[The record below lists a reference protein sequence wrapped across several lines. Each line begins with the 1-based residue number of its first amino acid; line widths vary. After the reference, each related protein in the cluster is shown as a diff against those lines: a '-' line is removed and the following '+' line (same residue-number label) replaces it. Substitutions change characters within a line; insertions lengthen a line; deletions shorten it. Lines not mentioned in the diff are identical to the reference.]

1 MAGEWREVALG
12 DLFKVKHGFAFKG
25 EFFTDDP
32 RPEVL
37 VTPGNFAIGGGFQDD
52 KRKYYRGPVP
62 TDYVLQPGQ
71 VVVTMTDL
79 SKQSDT
85 LGYAAR
91 VPEDAN
97 IWLHNQRVGLLVFKS
112 PAEADPRFFEY
123 LLRSRDYRAWVVGSA
138 TGTTVKHTSPSRI
151 ESFRTRIPPPA
162 EQHAIA
168 HILGTLDDKI
178 ELNRRRNQTL
188 EAMARALFKDWFV
201 DFGPVRAKM
210 EGRARQD
217 GARSGQPRTPQA
229 SDLPWPGAEAGA
241 GAQGEPYLP
250 ADLWQLFP
258 DRLDDEGKPEGWR
271 RSTIGSE
278 VTVCGGSTP
287 STKEPAFW
295 EGGEHHWA
303 TPKDLSTLTFP
314 VLLDTDRKITDAG
327 IAKISSG
334 LLPVGTVLLSSRAP
348 IGYLA
353 IAEVPTA
360 INQGFIAMKCDD
372 ALPNVFVLFWC
383 RENMDLILGNANGST
398 FQEIS
403 KSNFRP
409 IPVVVPPDLVLDA
422 FRKRTGALY
431 RHIVE
436 NERES
441 RTLAQIRDTL
451 LPKLIS
457 GELRIADA
465 ERFLEKLP

>member
-1 MAGEWREVALG
+1 MGGEWRDVALG
-12 DLFKVKHGFAFKG
+12 DILKVKHGFAFKG
-25 EFFTDDP
+25 NYFTDEP
-32 RPEVL
+32 QTEVL
-37 VTPGNFAIGGGFQDD
+37 VTPGNFVIGGGFQDD

-62 TDYVLQPGQ
+62 AAYVLQPGQ
-71 VVVTMTDL
+71 IVVTMTDL

-91 VPEDAN
+91 IPEDN
-97 IWLHNQRVGLLVFKS
+97 NVWLHNQRVGLLVFNPES
-112 PAEADPRFFEY
+112 PAVPRFFEY
-123 LLRSRDYRAWVVGSA
+123 LLRSHEYRAWVVGSA

-151 ESFRTRIPPPA
+151 ERYKTRVPPPA
-162 EQHAIA
+162 EQRAIA
-168 HILGTLDDKI
+168 HILGTLDERI
-178 ELNRRRNQTL
+178 ELNRRRNQIL

-210 EGRARQD
+210 
-217 GARSGQPRTPQA
+217 
-229 SDLPWPGAEAGA
+229 AGH
-241 GAQGEPYLP
+241 EPYLP

-258 DRLDDEGKPEGWR
+258 ECLDDERKPDGWR

-303 TPKDLSTLTFP
+303 TPKDLSALKFP
-314 VLLDTDRKITDAG
+314 VLLDTSRKITDAG

-353 IAEVPTA
+353 VTEVPTA
-360 INQGFIAMKCDD
+360 INQGFIAMKCDGV
-372 ALPNVFVLFWC
+372 LPNVFVLFWC
-383 RENMDLILGNANGST
+383 HENMDIILGNANGST

-409 IPVVVPPDLVLDA
+409 IAVTVPPESLLNA
-422 FRKRTGALY
+422 FRERTNPLY
-431 RHIVE
+431 WHIVE

-441 RTLAQIRDTL
+441 RSLTRLRDTL

-457 GELRIADA
+457 GELRIKGAD
-465 ERFLEKLP
+465 RFLGETCP

>member
-1 MAGEWREVALG
+1 MAGEWQTLTVDQIKASDDRAIAIGPFGSRMKADTYVAFGVPVIRGNNISDTRVFVDEFVYVSEQTADELRACNVFAG
-12 DLFKVKHGFAFKG
+12 DLVFPHRGAIGQVGIIPATQTPRFMLSTSLMKLTCNQEIVDPLFVFY
-25 EFFTDDP
+25 FFRSTIG
-32 RPEVL
+32 RHALLQHASTVG
-37 VTPGNFAIGGGFQDD
+37 TPGIG
-52 KRKYYRGPVP
+52 
-62 TDYVLQPGQ
+62 QP
-71 VVVTMTDL
+71 L
-79 SKQSDT
+79 AS
-85 LGYAAR
+85 
-91 VPEDAN
+91 
-97 IWLHNQRVGLLVFKS
+97 
-112 PAEADPRFFEY
+112 
-123 LLRSRDYRAWVVGSA
+123 LRSIRL
-138 TGTTVKHTSPSRI
+138 P
-151 ESFRTRIPPPA
+151 IPPLP
-162 EQHAIA
+162 EQRAIA

-188 EAMARALFKDWFV
+188 EAMARALFKDWFG

-210 EGRARQD
+210 EG
-217 GARSGQPRTPQA
+217 
-229 SDLPWPGAEAGA
+229 
-241 GAQGEPYLP
+241 GEPYLP

-303 TPKDLSTLTFP
+303 TPKDLSALRFP

-327 IAKISSG
+327 IEKISSG

-360 INQGFIAMKCDD
+360 INQGFIAMKCDGT
-372 ALPNVFVLFWC
+372 LPNVFVLFWC
-383 RENMDLILGNANGST
+383 RENMDVILGNANGST

-403 KSNFRP
+403 KSSFRP
-409 IPVVVPPDLVLDA
+409 IPVVVPPDPVLDA
-422 FRKRTGALY
+422 FRERTGALY

-441 RTLAQIRDTL
+441 HTLAQLRDTL

-457 GELRIADA
+457 GELRIKDVDQFVGAVA
-465 ERFLEKLP
+465 

>member
-1 MAGEWREVALG
+1 MAGDWKKTPFEQLLIEPVRNGIYKTKDFHGRGAKIVNMGELFAHPRLCAVPMKRVELNESESSRFLLSEG
-12 DLFKVKHGFAFKG
+12 DLIFARRSLTAEGAGKCSVVLELDEATTFESSIIRARPDMEKANPLYLYY
-25 EFFTDDP
+25 FF
-32 RPEVL
+32 
-37 VTPGNFAIGGGFQDD
+37 N
-52 KRKYYRGPVP
+52 
-62 TDYVLQPGQ
+62 
-71 VVVTMTDL
+71 
-79 SKQSDT
+79 
-85 LGYAAR
+85 
-91 VPEDAN
+91 
-97 IWLHNQRVGLLVFKS
+97 
-112 PAEADPRFFEY
+112 
-123 LLRSRDYRAWVVGSA
+123 
-138 TGTTVKHTSPSRI
+138 SPSGFHSLDTIRRQVAVAGI
-151 ESFRTRIPPPA
+151 TGGDLAKLEIPTPPLP
-162 EQHAIA
+162 EQRAIA

-178 ELNRRRNQTL
+178 ELNRRRNQPL
-188 EAMARALFKDWFV
+188 ETMARALFKDWFV
-201 DFGPVRAKM
+201 DFGPVRAKI
-210 EGRARQD
+210 EGRQ
-217 GARSGQPRTPQA
+217 
-229 SDLPWPGAEAGA
+229 
-241 GAQGEPYLP
+241 PYLP
-250 ADLWQLFP
+250 AELWQLFP

-271 RSTIGSE
+271 RSTIGGE

-303 TPKDLSTLTFP
+303 TPKDLSALTFP
-314 VLLDTDRKITDAG
+314 VLLDTDRKITDAA

-334 LLPVGTVLLSSRAP
+334 LLPVGTVLLSSRAH

-360 INQGFIAMKCDD
+360 INQGFIAMKCNG

-383 RENMDLILGNANGST
+383 RENMDVILGNANGST

-409 IPVVVPPDLVLDA
+409 IPVIVPPELILNA
-422 FRKRTGALY
+422 FRERTGPLY

-441 RTLAQIRDTL
+441 RSLAQLRDTL

-465 ERFLEKLP
+465 ETFLEGLGL

>member
-1 MAGEWREVALG
+1 MAGEWQTLSLADVYDFSSGLSKPRSEFGSGHPFLSFKDVFYNSAVPKQLTDLVQSTERERARCSVRRGDVFLTRTSETMDELGMSSVALADIPDATFNG
-12 DLFKVKHGFAFKG
+12 FTKRLRPKRKLIAPGFARY
-25 EFFTDDP
+25 FFRSSVFRAAVNSMATMSTRASLNNEMLERLTIAFP
-32 RPEVL
+32 GYPE
-37 VTPGNFAIGGGFQDD
+37 Q
-52 KRKYYRGPVP
+52 
-62 TDYVLQPGQ
+62 
-71 VVVTMTDL
+71 
-79 SKQSDT
+79 
-85 LGYAAR
+85 
-91 VPEDAN
+91 E
-97 IWLHNQRVGLLVFKS
+97 
-112 PAEADPRFFEY
+112 
-123 LLRSRDYRAWVVGSA
+123 
-138 TGTTVKHTSPSRI
+138 
-151 ESFRTRIPPPA
+151 
-162 EQHAIA
+162 AIA

-210 EGRARQD
+210 G
-217 GARSGQPRTPQA
+217 GQ
-229 SDLPWPGAEAGA
+229 
-241 GAQGEPYLP
+241 EPYLP

-271 RSTIGSE
+271 RSTIGGE
-278 VTVCGGSTP
+278 GTVCGGSTP

-303 TPKDLSTLTFP
+303 TPKDLSALTFP
-314 VLLDTDRKITDAG
+314 VLLDTDRKITDAAL
-327 IAKISSG
+327 AKISSG

-360 INQGFIAMKCDD
+360 INQGFIAMKCNG

-383 RENMDLILGNANGST
+383 RENMDVILGNANGST

-409 IPVVVPPDLVLDA
+409 IPVIVPPELILNA
-422 FRKRTGALY
+422 FRERTGPVY

-441 RTLAQIRDTL
+441 RSLAQLRDTL

-457 GELRIADA
+457 GELRIKDA
-465 ERFLEKLP
+465 EKFLEDVA